1 MTSRIRQIACDVFM
15 VNWEQ
20 LNAVGGTKPSK
31 APVKIMNFVVAI
43 RTSGP
48 IIGHASLIMSNL
60 RTKRRENVGCGYTN
74 QTAKGQSE

>member
-43 RTSGP
+43 RTRRLKDKANAVSYT
-48 IIGHASLIMSNL
+48 HLDVY
-60 RTKRRENVGCGYTN
+60 KRQQVGDVGG
-74 QTAKGQSE
+74 KIR